1 MAMEEMVKQIA
12 EAVEKEGN
20 SRAVFGE
27 PMKLETKTVIPVA
40 AIQLAGGGGVGGSPE
55 KNGQRLIKAIFGGGG
70 GGGFDVHPV
79 GFIHERNG
87 EVVFTPIHLD
97 VRGKPYLTEASAGI
111 GRAIDTLSTAVATL
125 THRRK
130 TNGAPAKA

>member
-1 MAMEEMVKQIA
+1 MAMEDMVKQIA

-27 PMKLETKTVIPVA
+27 PMKLETKTLIPVA
-40 AIQLAGGGGVGGSPE
+40 AIQLAGGGGAGGSPD
-55 KNGQRLIKAIFGGGG
+55 KTGKGIMKAIFGGGG
-70 GGGFDVHPV
+70 GGNFDVHPV
-79 GFIHERNG
+79 GFIHERDG
-87 EVVFTPIHLD
+87 EVIFTPIHLD

-111 GRAIDTLSTAVATL
+111 GRAIDTLSSAVATF

-130 TNGAPAKA
+130 GNGAPAKN